1 MPARVAVQA
10 ANSQEKSMRL
20 CIALLALASICF
32 ASTVEAKSRHRH
44 HHARAAQ
51 GAQVA
56 SLGGLGALAGKNM
69 VKASSGASAQ
79 VNSAYASRFQC
90 LVSGLEAAG
99 YHIDFMGG
107 YRHSRIAGTNMMSKH
122 AAGKA
127 LDINQTGRNRVTRRL
142 PASASAIAS
151 RCGLYHGAGW
161 RNADAGHFEIP

>member
-1 MPARVAVQA
+1 
-10 ANSQEKSMRL
+10 MRL

-44 HHARAAQ
+44 HHARAAH
-51 GAQVA
+51 GAQAA
-56 SLGGLGALAGKNM
+56 SLGGLGALAGSN
-69 VKASSGASAQ
+69 VVRASSGASAQ
-79 VNSAYASRFQC
+79 VNPQYAGRFQC
-90 LVSGLEAAG
+90 LVRGLESAG

-107 YRHSRIAGTNMMSKH
+107 YRHTNIAGTNMLSKH

-161 RNADAGHFEIP
+161 AHADAGHFEIP

>member
-1 MPARVAVQA
+1 
-10 ANSQEKSMRL
+10 MRL
-20 CIALLALASICF
+20 RIALLALASICF
-32 ASTVEAKSRHRH
+32 APLAEAKSRYRH
-44 HHARAAQ
+44 HHASETQ
-51 GAQVA
+51 GAQAA

-69 VKASSGASAQ
+69 VKASNGATAQ
-79 VNSAYASRFQC
+79 VNSQYAGRFQC

-107 YRHSRIAGTNMMSKH
+107 YRHSNIAGTNMLSKH

-127 LDINQTGRNRVTRRL
+127 LDINQVGRNRVTRRL

-151 RCGLYHGAGW
+151 RCGLFHGAGW

>member
-1 MPARVAVQA
+1 
-10 ANSQEKSMRL
+10 MRL

-51 GAQVA
+51 GAKVA
-56 SLGGLGALAGKNM
+56 SLGGLGALAGNM
-69 VKASSGASAQ
+69 VKASNGTTAQ
-79 VNSAYASRFQC
+79 VNPQYAGRFQC

-107 YRHSRIAGTNMMSKH
+107 YRHSKIAGTNMLSKH

-127 LDINQTGRNRVTRRL
+127 IDINQVGRNRVTRRL
-142 PASASAIAS
+142 PASTSAIAS

-161 RNADAGHFEIP
+161 RNADAGHFEVP

>member
-1 MPARVAVQA
+1 
-10 ANSQEKSMRL
+10 MRL

-44 HHARAAQ
+44 HARAAQ
-51 GAQVA
+51 GAKVA
-56 SLGGLGALAGKNM
+56 SLGGLGALAGNM
-69 VKASSGASAQ
+69 VKASNGTTAQ
-79 VNSAYASRFQC
+79 VNPQYAGRFQC

-107 YRHSRIAGTNMMSKH
+107 YRHSKIAGTNMLSKH

-127 LDINQTGRNRVTRRL
+127 IDINQVGRNRVTRRL
-142 PASASAIAS
+142 PASTSAIAS

-161 RNADAGHFEIP
+161 RNADAGHFEVP